1 MIQKL
6 TAPRALTALVARRA
20 IQFASVIAVIITVV
34 GITISAILVYLF
46 TPWWW
51 LLAALF
57 ILVFGVFLLI
67 RIITMT
73 IVRVIHPN
81 KLTREQKQAMNQF
94 VDKIQEIVEAKSMPL
109 FLVALICI
117 KDILFHQD
125 VVTIKKLIS
134 NTTGLHKQYSVIE
147 KLF

>member
-1 MIQKL
+1 
-6 TAPRALTALVARRA
+6 
-20 IQFASVIAVIITVV
+20 
-34 GITISAILVYLF
+34 
-46 TPWWW
+46 
-51 LLAALF
+51 
-57 ILVFGVFLLI
+57 
-67 RIITMT
+67 MT
-73 IVRVIHPN
+73 IVRLIHPN
-81 KLTREQKQAMNQF
+81 NLTCEQKQAMNQF

>member
-20 IQFASVIAVIITVV
+20 IRFATIIAVFITVV
-34 GITISAILVYLF
+34 GFAVSAVLVYFF

-51 LLAALF
+51 LLAAFF

-67 RIITMT
+67 RIISMT
-73 IVRVIHPN
+73 IVRLIHPN
-81 KLTREQKQAMNQF
+81 NLTCEQKQAMNQF

-125 VVTIKKLIS
+125 VVTIKQLIS
-134 NTTGLHKQYSVIE
+134 
-147 KLF
+147 

>member
-20 IQFASVIAVIITVV
+20 IRFATIIAVFITVV
-34 GITISAILVYLF
+34 GFAVSAVLVYFF

-51 LLAALF
+51 LLAAFF

-67 RIITMT
+67 RIISMT
-73 IVRVIHPN
+73 IVRLIHPN
-81 KLTREQKQAMNQF
+81 NLTCEQKQAMNQF

>member
-20 IQFASVIAVIITVV
+20 IRFATIIAVFITVV
-34 GITISAILVYLF
+34 GFAVSAVLVYFF

-51 LLAALF
+51 LLAAFF

-67 RIITMT
+67 RIISMT
-73 IVRVIHPN
+73 IVRLIHPN
-81 KLTREQKQAMNQF
+81 NLTCEQKQAMNQF

-109 FLVALICI
+109 LKNIRSMTLMNTSTNIVNMLS
-117 KDILFHQD
+117 
-125 VVTIKKLIS
+125 T
-134 NTTGLHKQYSVIE
+134 NTTSSIR
-147 KLF
+147 